1 MLFGNSWYTNGI
13 NENYGK
19 INMSIEILQEKH
31 GYILTKDGHSF
42 KLPRVSKVLDYCED
56 FTSTHHF
63 KNWQTRMGGASKA
76 KEYTNQC
83 ANLGTKIH
91 SCVEALNQGN
101 LEKYE
106 QKKKELETCEI
117 YDFSK
122 KSVSVDSKKA
132 IKQLKNQ
139 EKLFTLQGVTPR
151 VLSSSEK
158 KVWICDD
165 DVQVAGELDEII
177 NITEDVR
184 HNPLHNKYV
193 SGSVVVDLKNKVKQ
207 PNVTYLLRYM
217 LQLGA
222 YSLGWNNLHPEE
234 PILQSMITSATSSSV
249 NYWFC
254 DEVRVKYY
262 QTWFKKCVRS
272 YLTNS
277 KFDWGLFK
285 SNSGVIPSPEGYD
298 RVARNNML
306 PIKLEIRLF

>member
-1 MLFGNSWYTNGI
+1 M
-13 NENYGK
+13 
-19 INMSIEILQEKH
+19 IEILQEKN

-56 FTSTHHF
+56 FTSTQHF
-63 KNWQTRMGGASKA
+63 KNWQIRMGGASKA

-83 ANLGTKIH
+83 ATLGTKIH
-91 SCVEALNQGN
+91 SCVEAKNRGDSI
-101 LEKYE
+101 KYE
-106 QKKKELETCEI
+106 QKKKELESCQI
-117 YDFSK
+117 VDFSK
-122 KSVSVDSKKA
+122 NTVIVDAKKA
-132 IKQLKNQ
+132 YKQLQNQ
-139 EKLFTLQGVTPR
+139 EKLFNLQGVTPQI
-151 VLSSSEK
+151 LNPKDK

-165 DVQVAGELDEII
+165 EVQVAGELDEII
-177 NITEDVR
+177 NITEDILY
-184 HNPLHNKYV
+184 NPVHDKYV
-193 SGSVVVDLKNKVKQ
+193 HGDVIVDLKNKIKQ

-234 PILQSMITSATSSSV
+234 PILQSMIASATSSSV

-254 DEVRVKYY
+254 DELRVKYY

-277 KFDWGLFK
+277 KFDWKFFK
-285 SNSGVIPSPEGYD
+285 SNSGVIPTPEGYD

-306 PIKLEIRLF
+306 PIKLEIRYF